1 MITADVKLYID
12 KKLNGNA
19 TTANKA
25 SLNMTKLGD
34 SGNTDS
40 DITDSEPVELSLD

>member
-12 KKLNGNA
+12 KVLNGNT
-19 TTANKA
+19 TTANRT
-25 SLNMTKLGD
+25 SLNMTKLG
-34 SGNTDS
+34 DS

>member
-12 KKLNGNA
+12 KKLNGNT
-19 TTANKA
+19 TTANKT
-25 SLNMTKLGD
+25 SLMTKLDD
-34 SGNTDS
+34 SDNTDS